1 MKKAIIFIILINFS
15 LLLAAEDVSFDIAT
29 ALILSNNNN
38 QSLINNDNG
47 FNYISNLEN
56 YSFPNSQKNDL
67 LSITKLCNIY
77 LSKLELSQYFIN
89 LKNDNLKQIEKNK
102 LSQELNSAINTYSD
116 DLSTA
121 NLSKIKNKQQDID
134 NLDSNFNLIKS
145 IELSFSS
152 FDQTQ
157 YLSILMNNNNP
168 YIINNLLKQYDKD
181 AFLLVSFDNIS
192 NLTKLKIEYLDKNER
207 KIIYNK
213 IVEDKLLINNEQDIL
228 SNLVKFF
235 NNEFAVAKLENGSS
249 SIIFE
254 EILNTSKYKLDNT
267 SIEKYDEVEIYNNDL
282 KQIELNNNY
291 IILKKGIHYFRLS
304 SSKESLIKKVEITD
318 SNNIIDLKLDKV
330 IVPSI
335 NLISKVGLLTYKING
350 IELDK
355 AISSNLINKEV
366 PFYIEAEK
374 EGFYPF
380 TVLNNSE
387 LDNIEFN
394 LKPLWQTSTQVI
406 DKAQNDFY
414 SSLLSYIL
422 FSFTTLTINNI
433 NEAMNNTELQPVID
447 VLYTSMIAYSSI
459 NIINKL
465 ISYINLATN

>member
-15 LLLAAEDVSFDIAT
+15 LLLAAEDVSYDIAT
-29 ALILSNNNN
+29 ALILSDNNN

-56 YSFPNSQKNDL
+56 YSFPNSQINDL

-77 LSKLELSQYFIN
+77 LSKLELSKYFIN

-102 LSQELNSAINTYSD
+102 LSQDLNSAINNYSD
-116 DLSTA
+116 DLSTD

-134 NLDSNFNLIKS
+134 NLDSNFNLENS
-145 IELSFSS
+145 MTLSFSN
-152 FDQTQ
+152 FDETQ

-207 KIIYNK
+207 KTIYDK

-254 EILNTSKYKLDNT
+254 EILNTSKNKLDNT
-267 SIEKYDEVEIYNNDL
+267 SIEKYNEVEIYNNDL
-282 KQIELNNNY
+282 KRIELNNNY

-318 SNNIIDLKLDKV
+318 SNNIIDLKLDKLV
-330 IVPSI
+330 VPSI
-335 NLISKVGLLTYKING
+335 NLISNVGLLTYKING

-355 AISSNLINKEV
+355 AISTNLINQEV

-374 EGFYPF
+374 EGFNPF

-447 VLYTSMIAYSSI
+447 VLSTSMIAYSSI

>member
-15 LLLAAEDVSFDIAT
+15 LLLAAEDVSYDIAT
-29 ALILSNNNN
+29 ALILSDNNN

-56 YSFPNSQKNDL
+56 YSFSNSQKNDL
-67 LSITKLCNIY
+67 LSITKLCNVY

-102 LSQELNSAINTYSD
+102 LSQDLNSAINNYSD
-116 DLSTA
+116 DLSTD

-134 NLDSNFNLIKS
+134 NLDSNFNLENS
-145 IELSFSS
+145 MTLSFSN
-152 FDQTQ
+152 FDETQ

-207 KIIYNK
+207 KTIYDK
-213 IVEDKLLINNEQDIL
+213 IVEDKLLIKNEQDIL
-228 SNLVKFF
+228 SNLVRFF

-254 EILNTSKYKLDNT
+254 EILNTSKNKLDNT
-267 SIEKYDEVEIYNNDL
+267 SIEKYNEVEIYNNDL
-282 KQIELNNNY
+282 KRIELNNNY

-304 SSKESLIKKVEITD
+304 SSKESLIKKVEISD
-318 SNNIIDLKLDKV
+318 SNNIIDLKLDKLV
-330 IVPSI
+330 VPSI

-350 IELDK
+350 IELDN
-355 AISSNLINKEV
+355 AICTNLINQEV

-447 VLYTSMIAYSSI
+447 VLSTSMIAYSSI